1 MKNYLIVLMICLAM
15 CRQQSELEGYLEN
28 PQLISVNREEA
39 HATFF
44 PYENRQLAAAD
55 QKQKSKNYL
64 SLNGTWQFHYSAN
77 PESRPKDFYL
87 DTYNTDGF
95 DQIQVPGNWEA
106 QGFGIPYYLDEEY
119 PFEPKPPYIPKD
131 NPVGSYKKTFQLPE
145 DWLGQNVFI
154 YLGSVRSAMFLWV
167 NGNQVGFSKGSKTPM
182 EFNISQYLKAGNNT
196 IAVEVYRWSDA
207 SYLEGQDTWRISG
220 IERDVYLYKTP
231 RVRIRDFFAKASLD
245 NAYKDGM
252 LDLTVG
258 FSNPDRQ
265 KVEDTLLVELLNGEH
280 KALLSET
287 IEVAFQNDTYS
298 ISYMKTVPDP
308 MKWSAETPSLYT
320 LLISH
325 ISGGDTLEVVS
336 SKVGFRNVEVKGQ
349 QLLVN
354 GKPVY
359 IKGVNRCEWDPYLGR
374 YQTPSSMERDIV
386 MMKQSNINAVRASH
400 YPNDEYWYKLC
411 DRYGLYV
418 VDEANIE
425 THGMQFH
432 PNSYQEISN
441 NPDWQ
446 AAMLDRSVRM
456 VERDKNHPS
465 IIIWS
470 LGNESGDGSNF
481 EHNYR
486 WIKEKDNTRPV
497 QYQEAG
503 YAAHTDLVVPMYKDV
518 KFIEDFARKND
529 NRPLI
534 LCEYAH
540 AMGNSVGNLQD
551 YWDVME
557 AYPNLQGGFI
567 WDWVDQAF
575 AKKNSNGTEIWAY
588 GGDMGD
594 PQHMNDSSFCANG
607 LVYADR
613 TPYPYLWEVKK
624 VYQNFSFSAINMKK
638 GEFQLENKNFFTN
651 LDGYEVFW
659 TILENG
665 KTIKAGKLDELKVAA
680 RSKKLFTLDYPFVE
694 LMPGSEYHLT
704 FTVKAREGDA
714 AIPAGHTVAWDQFK
728 LPWYMDKPPI
738 YLAASGKLS
747 YEEGDDRIAVQGSDF
762 SLAISTKDGNIL
774 FYKYHDDF
782 MIQNGSHPNF
792 WRAPT
797 DNDLGNKLQQRA
809 AIWRNAHEGQQ
820 VESTEVM
827 RINPNQIDINLET
840 QLPHVA
846 VQYSYKY
853 SIFNDGTIRVK
864 CRFLPGQ
871 TDLPEIPRIGMSFE
885 LPGSFTNLS
894 WFGRGPHESYWDRK
908 TSAAVGHYQGTVWEQ
923 YTPYLRPQENGNKT
937 DVRWLNLINAE
948 GVGLQFRGEPL
959 VQFSVFQFDDA
970 ELEHV
975 GQKRN
980 KHGSE
985 IKPGNM
991 VSLNLD
997 YMQMGVGGDN
1007 TWGAKT
1013 HEKYTIRPKGYEYAF
1028 WIAPLNPDKQ

>member
-1 MKNYLIVLMICLAM
+1 MKNYLIVLMIGLTM
-15 CRQQSELEGYLEN
+15 CRQPSELESYLEN
-28 PQLISVNREEA
+28 PQLVSVNREEA

-44 PYENRQLAAAD
+44 PYENRQLAIAD
-55 QKQKSKNYL
+55 QKQRSENFL
-64 SLNGTWQFHYSAN
+64 TLNGTWQFKYSQN
-77 PESRPKDFYL
+77 PESRPKGFYL
-87 DTYNTDGF
+87 DTFDTDRF

-106 QGFGIPYYLDEEY
+106 QGFGTPYYLDEEY
-119 PFEPKPPYIPKD
+119 PFEPNPPHVPKD
-131 NPVGSYKKTFQLPE
+131 NPVGSYKKTFQLSE
-145 DWLGQNVFI
+145 EWVGQNVFV
-154 YLGSVRSAMFLWV
+154 YFGSVRSAMFLWI
-167 NGNQVGFSKGSKTPM
+167 NGEQVGFSKGSKTPV
-182 EFNISQYLKAGNNT
+182 EFNIRQYLQPGENT
-196 IAVEVYRWSDA
+196 ISAEVYRWSDG

-231 RVRIRDFFAKASLD
+231 QVRISDFFVKSSLGE
-245 NAYKDGM
+245 NYENGI
-252 LDLTVG
+252 LDMTIELA
-258 FSNPDRQ
+258 NPTNK
-265 KVEDTLLVELLNGEH
+265 KVQDKLFIELLNDQDSIV
-280 KALLSET
+280 LSENT
-287 IEVAFQNDTYS
+287 DVAFSGDSYS
-298 ISYMKTVPDP
+298 ISYMKTIPNP
-308 MKWSAETPSLYT
+308 LKWSAETPSLYT

-325 ISGGDTLEVVS
+325 ISGGDTLEVVG
-336 SKVGFRNVEVKGQ
+336 SKVGFRKVEVKGR

-354 GKPVY
+354 GQPVY

-374 YQTPSSMERDIV
+374 YQTPASMEKDIT

-411 DRYGLYV
+411 DQYGLYV

-432 PNSYQEISN
+432 ANSYQEISK
-441 NPDWQ
+441 NPEWQ
-446 AAMLDRSVRM
+446 QAMLDRSVRM

-481 EHNYR
+481 EHNYH
-486 WIKEKDNTRPV
+486 WIKKKDDTRPV
-497 QYQEAG
+497 QYQEAW

-518 KFIEDFARKND
+518 RFIEDFARKND
-529 NRPLI
+529 DRPLI

-575 AKKNSNGTEIWAY
+575 AKKNKEGKEIWAY

-594 PQHMNDSSFCANG
+594 PKHMNDSSFCANG

-613 TPYPYLWEVKK
+613 TAYPYLMEVKK
-624 VYQNFSFSAINMKK
+624 VYQNFRFTTTDIEK
-638 GEFQLENKNFFTN
+638 GGFLVENKNFFTG
-651 LDGYEVFW
+651 LDDYDLYW
-659 TILENG
+659 TIQENG
-665 KTIKAGKLDELKVAA
+665 KDIKNGKIHGLSLDPQ
-680 RSKKLFTLDYPFVE
+680 SKKSFRLDYPYVE
-694 LMPGSEYHLT
+694 VKPGFEYHIT
-704 FTVKAREGDA
+704 FTIITREEDA
-714 AIPAGHTVAWDQFK
+714 ALPKGHVVAWDQFK
-728 LPWYMDKPPI
+728 LPWFVEKPPV
-738 YLAASGKLS
+738 YLVSARKLS
-747 YEEGDDRIAVQGSDF
+747 YKEKSDQIIVQGGSF
-762 SLAISTKDGNIL
+762 SLGISKNDGNIM
-774 FYKYHDDF
+774 FYKHLDDF
-782 MIQNGSHPNF
+782 LIQNKSHPNF

-809 AIWRNAHEGQQ
+809 AIWKNAHEGQK
-820 VESTEVM
+820 VLSIDV
-827 RINPNQIDINLET
+827 NQTKPHQLDINIKT
-840 QLPHVA
+840 QLPKAGVD
-846 VQYSYKY
+846 YSYTY

-864 CRFLPGQ
+864 YKFVPERAG
-871 TDLPEIPRIGMSFE
+871 LPEIPRLGMSFE
-885 LPGSFTNLS
+885 LPGSFASLS

-908 TSAAVGHYQGTVWEQ
+908 TSAAIGFYEGTVWEQ
-923 YTPYLRPQENGNKT
+923 YTPYLRPQENANKT
-937 DVRWLNLINAE
+937 DVRWLHLVNE
-948 GVGLQFRGEPL
+948 DGVGLEFRGEPL
-959 VQFSVFQFDDA
+959 LQFSVFQFDDL

-975 GQKRN
+975 GQEKN

-985 IKPGNM
+985 IKPGDM

-1013 HEKYTIRPKGYEYAF
+1013 HEKYTIRPREYEYTF